1 MKLIAKKGTAFEQT
15 VKQMCEE
22 MELSTNEAL
31 DMVERAAGVRP
42 LNVFHVFHWGTISRL
57 IAEFDIHADDRER
70 VNPCVL
76 RPKKGCSTVFVPSL
90 RHKEGKKFA
99 DTFRAYAIEHEI
111 KDEPLNE
118 YGINMVDWK
127 RGVSHSIRLAHDKKK
142 GRYMLICSNSI
153 PESFDKK
160 KLAKDQFD
168 IEY

>member
-15 VKQMCEE
+15 VKQMYEE
-22 MELSTNEAL
+22 MKLSINEAL
-31 DMVERAAGVRP
+31 DMVEQAAGVRP
-42 LNVFHVFHWGTISRL
+42 SNVFHVFHWGTISRL
-57 IAEFDIHADDRER
+57 VAEFDIHAGDRER

-111 KDEPLNE
+111 KDEPLKKH
-118 YGINMVDWK
+118 GINTMFERSSVW
-127 RGVSHSIRLAHDKKK
+127 VQPFHDKEK
-142 GRYMLICSNSI
+142 GCYVL
-153 PESFDKK
+153 
-160 KLAKDQFD
+160 LASDSLPHGFTGKAKNEKDREFT